1 MYLGN
6 CGKVE
11 RVILRTRMRPS
22 LVHPPGCSSLFSP
35 LDDADPPFGRLDDV
49 EVVLVEVG
57 QLLRAPLRHQV
68 GVALSVERRGREEG
82 LLGRTDVRRATVA
95 VTHHVLDGD
104 LAHGGAVA
112 DEQPERPVGEV
123 VLVGADVEQR
133 AVLGLAEV
141 LGTTGGG
148 QRNDRRLVEGGVLL
162 NVAFAVV
169 VDDVAVTVELAADTL
184 VGVVERQVVLDGG
197 TTEAATG
204 ELVERH
210 AVGAE
215 QHLAV
220 LERHVREVHERLAAG
235 GGELHGL
242 VGLEHCISS
251 DSIVVF

>member
-35 LDDADPPFGRLDDV
+35 LDDADLPFGRLDDV

-68 GVALSVERRGREEG
+68 GVALRVERRRREEG
-82 LLGRTDVRRATVA
+82 LLGRTDVRRTTVA
-95 VTHHVLDGD
+95 VALHVLDGN
-104 LAHGGAVA
+104 LTHGGAVA
-112 DEQPERPVGEV
+112 DEQLERLVGVV
-123 VLVGADVEQR
+123 VLVGADVEER

-141 LGTTGGG
+141 LRATGRG
-148 QRNDRRLVEGGVLL
+148 QRNHRRLVEGGVLL
-162 NVAFAVV
+162 GVALAVV
-169 VDDVAVTVELAADTL
+169 VDDVAVAVEPAACAL
-184 VGVVERQVVLDGG
+184 VGVVERQVVLVRGAA
-197 TTEAATG
+197 EAAAG
-204 ELVERH
+204 ERVERV
-210 AVGAE
+210 AVGAV
-215 QHLAV
+215 QHLAIAG
-220 LERHVREVHERLAAG
+220 EVREVHERLAAG

-251 DSIVVF
+251 DRIVVF